1 MDTNEF
7 EKINFDRNNLYREE
21 TFTDLKVG
29 SIQKLT
35 PINVDGSDDTERKA
49 TFVIRTQIMS
59 PAGAIPIQAPVE
71 ATNLNEVIDQF
82 SQAVQEAVEKM
93 VKEAEAMQRE
103 QASRIVVPGQTGGPD
118 IKLV

>member
-1 MDTNEF
+1 MDPNEF
-7 EKINFDRNNLYREE
+7 AKINFDAESLYREE

-35 PINVDGSDDTERKA
+35 PIKTDGSDDDSRKV

-59 PAGAIPIQAPVE
+59 PAGAIPIHAPVE
-71 ATNLNEVIDQF
+71 AKSLEEVIEQF
-82 SQAVQEAVEKM
+82 PAAVQAAVEKM
-93 VKEAEAMQRE
+93 VAEAEAMQRE
-103 QASRIVVPGQTGGPD
+103 QASRIVVPGQSAAGD